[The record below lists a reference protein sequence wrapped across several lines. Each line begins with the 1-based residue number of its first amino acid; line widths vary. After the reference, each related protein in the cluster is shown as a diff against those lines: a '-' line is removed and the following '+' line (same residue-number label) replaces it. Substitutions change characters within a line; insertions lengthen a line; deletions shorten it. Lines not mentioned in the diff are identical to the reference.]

1 MLSRIADSLFW
12 LSRYMERADGLL
24 RLTTTHYISSLDKDL
39 TSYRNWKPVLETFAA
54 ASPKE
59 IETLENDTEGA
70 LEKLLMDVSNQN
82 SLKLIVNRARENA
95 RGVQDNITKEV
106 WGEVNKMYHLI
117 NQPILRSRLN
127 GNDAMEVMDWF
138 TQHCVTYTG
147 LTYITMPRGAGW
159 DFMNLGIYLER
170 TSQTISF
177 LRKQL
182 QLLNE
187 METEPNDILYWRYL
201 LLSLSGYE
209 LHLKTYQ
216 NTHHTYNVMHQVVL
230 NESFSRSILYSL
242 SHVSNFLNR
251 VTDRNDAEGAN
262 LLRCFGRIHS
272 KVLYMDLELLN
283 GESLEQFLEDLTG
296 ELQHFNIL
304 LGQHFFSYS

>member
-24 RLTTTHYISSLDKDL
+24 RLTSTHYISSLDKDL
-39 TSYRNWKPVLETFAA
+39 TGYRNWRLVLETFAA

-59 IETLENDTEGA
+59 IETLENDTEA
-70 LEKLLMDVSNQN
+70 SLIKLLMDVSNHN
-82 SLKLIVNRARENA
+82 SLKIIVNRARENA

-117 NQPILRSRLN
+117 NQPILVNRLN
-127 GNDAMEVMDWF
+127 SNDAMEVMDWF
-138 TQHCVTYTG
+138 VKHCVTYTG
-147 LTYITMPRGAGW
+147 LAHITMPRGTGW
-159 DFMNLGIYLER
+159 DFMNLGKYLER
-170 TSQTISF
+170 TLQTITF
-177 LRKQL
+177 LQKQL
-182 QLLNE
+182 QLIRKYDT
-187 METEPNDILYWRYL
+187 ETNDILLWRYL
-201 LLSLSGYE
+201 LFSLSGYE

-216 NTHHTYNVMHQVVL
+216 NTHHTYNVIHQVVL

-242 SHVSNFLNR
+242 THVSDFLKR
-251 VTDRNDAEGAN
+251 VTDRNDAEGAK

-272 KVLYMDLELLN
+272 KICYMDLELLN
-283 GESLEQFLEDLTG
+283 GESLEQFLEELTQ
-296 ELQHFNIL
+296 ELQQFNTL